1 MSQNRPIIR
10 AVRRHAVGSHLTHS
24 HAVAV
29 SPLMKGN
36 ARFIHGNRNKG
47 ASQGKRPANLRR
59 VQRMFPGHNRLA
71 STVGIG
77 RHGEGLPQTL
87 GRQVQAAEV
96 RIQQA
101 SRFFVGES
109 RVRAENPRA
118 LSSPALSTLTR

>member
-1 MSQNRPIIR
+1 MSQNRPIIC

-36 ARFIHGNRNKG
+36 ARFIHGDRKKG

-59 VQRMFPGHNRLA
+59 VQRMFPGHNRLDS

-87 GRQVQAAEV
+87 GRQIQAAEV
-96 RIQQA
+96 GIQQT

-109 RVRAENPRA
+109 RVRIKSPVRFPPRRC
-118 LSSPALSTLTR
+118 PR